1 MQGTAGLRTRKK
13 AETRHA
19 IAAAALALATEHG
32 PGDVTVEDIAAAAN
46 VSPRTVFNY
55 FPTKEAAILGTDP
68 ERRAEL
74 LERLESRPADEAPLT
89 ALHEAFTEQF
99 TLESALTSRT
109 RALLAREHPALHR
122 AYLASFAAFED
133 DLTAAMARRT
143 GLDPHKDAYPRLV
156 VAVALTAMRT
166 AATHAIDLGRTADM
180 PALIDEAFAA
190 IAAGLTPPQA
200 PPAA

>member
-1 MQGTAGLRTRKK
+1 MAQGPGIERLHVGRRLS
-13 AETRHA
+13 EVA
-19 IAAAALALATEHG
+19 IAGGTVYLAGQVPENEPEA
-32 PGDVTVEDIAAAAN
+32 DIEGQTRE
-46 VSPRTVFNY
+46 V
-55 FPTKEAAILGTDP
+55 LGHIDRLLTDS
-68 ERRAEL
+68 AG
-74 LERLESRPADEAPLT
+74 EAPLT

-180 PALIDEAFAA
+180 PALIDGAFAA
-190 IAAGLTPPQA
+190 IATGLTPPQA